1 MTILAQQANLSI
13 LTSQLLGNITIKDLI
28 HPLNTTFTTSNYA
41 TFIET
46 IVSDGYQMIRQA
58 LVELIEKMDKDFRD
72 SPQRTD
78 YFYVKVRRSRTLI
91 TPIGAITFKR
101 TIYQSRSDKS
111 SCCYI
116 DERLG
121 LPKYD
126 RYDPC
131 VKAMIVESYAD
142 INSMIKVGQIIGDR
156 IYSAFCLKPER
167 ERYRI
172 SRQTVLNTIRN
183 ASSFLFTQPKLKHT
197 PDSIIIMADEKYIP
211 MQNTAGHKQMVK
223 AATIY
228 ESSITKHKRKTLL
241 NKHVFLHTGIDFW
254 DDVLDLLEDK
264 YDFDKLKRI
273 HILGDGASW
282 IKAGVTALKTAKNDI
297 TFSLDRFHYR
307 QSINRI
313 SSNPDIKAMLI
324 DYVEN
329 DDKHNFE
336 KLTKIIENDSE
347 LKLKSTSDN
356 ITYIKNH
363 WRAIHNTLRHIKIPC
378 SMEAAISHNLASQ
391 FTSVPKAYKKSN
403 LSIYLNHRM
412 HYLNHIDLRKLY
424 IISRNKTKINDR
436 IKIGSP
442 IDLSIFE
449 PINRY
454 HKSSTSNW
462 LKIFNY
468 SN

>member
-1 MTILAQQANLSI
+1 MTILAHQTPLSI
-13 LTSQLLGNITIKDLI
+13 LTSKLLENIVIKDLI
-28 HPLNTTFTTSNYA
+28 HPLNTTFTTTNYA

-46 IVSDGYQMIRQA
+46 ITKDGYEMIRKA
-58 LVELIEKMDKDFRD
+58 LVELIDKMDNDFRD
-72 SPQRTD
+72 SPHRTA
-78 YFYVKVRRSRTLI
+78 YFYVKIRRARSLI
-91 TPIGAITFKR
+91 TPIGLISFKR

-111 SCCYI
+111 TFCYV

-142 INSMIKVGQIIGDR
+142 INSMIKVGQLIGDR
-156 IYSAFCLKPER
+156 IYSAFCLNPDR

-172 SRQTVLNTIRN
+172 CRQTVFNTIRN
-183 ASSFLFTQPKLKHT
+183 ASSFLFAQPRLKHT
-197 PDSIIIMADEKYIP
+197 PESIMIMADEKYIP
-211 MQNTAGHKQMVK
+211 MQGSGGHKQIVK

-228 ESSITKHKRKTLL
+228 ESRMTKHNRTSLL

-264 YDFDKLKRI
+264 YEFDKLKRI

-282 IKAGVTALKTAKNDI
+282 IKAGVSALKTAKNDI

-324 DYVEN
+324 DYIEN
-329 DDKHNFE
+329 DDKHNFNE
-336 KLTKIIENDSE
+336 LTKIIENDSE
-347 LKLKSTSDN
+347 LKLKSTHDN
-356 ITYIKNH
+356 IKYLKNH
-363 WRAIHNTLRHIKIPC
+363 WKAIHNTLRHIKIPC

-391 FTSVPKAYKKSN
+391 FTSVPKAYKKPN

-424 IISRNKTKINDR
+424 IDSRSFSKANHQVIMDP
-436 IKIGSP
+436 S

-449 PINRY
+449 SKNRY
-454 HKSSTSNW
+454 DKSSTSNW
-462 LKIFNY
+462 LKIFNHPK
-468 SN
+468 